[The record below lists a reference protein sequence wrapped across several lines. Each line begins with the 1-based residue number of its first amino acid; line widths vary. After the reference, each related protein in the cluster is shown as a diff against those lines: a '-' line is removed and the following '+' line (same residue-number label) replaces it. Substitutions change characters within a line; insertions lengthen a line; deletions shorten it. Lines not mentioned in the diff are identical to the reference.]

1 MEKTILEGRGRDV
14 IGGSLEVWQDGVA
27 KAPATCERRLRF
39 MTEDHHLVR
48 YFVVRELP
56 RVGRP
61 IQPSSIAEEL
71 NLPAE
76 RVRQVLEDLETHL
89 FFLVRNDEGA
99 VSWAFPVTVDRT
111 PHRLTFASGERLS
124 GA

>member
-1 MEKTILEGRGRDV
+1 
-14 IGGSLEVWQDGVA
+14 
-27 KAPATCERRLRF
+27 
-39 MTEDHHLVR
+39 MTADHHLVR

-56 RVGRP
+56 RVGEP
-61 IQPSSIAEEL
+61 IQSGRIAEEL

-76 RVRQVLEDLETHL
+76 RVRQVVEDLETHL
-89 FFLVRNDEGA
+89 FFLVRNEEEA